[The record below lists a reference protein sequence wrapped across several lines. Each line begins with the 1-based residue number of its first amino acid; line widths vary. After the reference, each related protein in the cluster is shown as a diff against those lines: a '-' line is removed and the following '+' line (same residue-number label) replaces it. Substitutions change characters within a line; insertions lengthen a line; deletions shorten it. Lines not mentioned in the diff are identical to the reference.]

1 MQNAPHTLCGAFF
14 YGVGAAERGTG
25 MSGGACRPHR
35 AGWGT
40 HSEACSMCAFAEAT
54 QLGLWCRHRSARCKR
69 CILSG
74 SAWSPSPISARW
86 S

>member
-35 AGWGT
+35 AGWGDALWGLFDVCVCW
-40 HSEACSMCAFAEAT
+40 SE
-54 QLGLWCRHRSARCKR
+54 
-69 CILSG
+69 
-74 SAWSPSPISARW
+74 SAWLVM
-86 S
+86 